1 MPEHV
6 HLVVYPES
14 DDSRIDGVLKAVK
27 QPFSKRIKRLLLDAG
42 NRLLD
47 ELTVRER
54 PGKM

>member
-14 DDSRIDGVLKAVK
+14 EDSRIDEVLKAVK

-42 NRLLD
+42 SRLLD
-47 ELTVRER
+47 ELMVRER